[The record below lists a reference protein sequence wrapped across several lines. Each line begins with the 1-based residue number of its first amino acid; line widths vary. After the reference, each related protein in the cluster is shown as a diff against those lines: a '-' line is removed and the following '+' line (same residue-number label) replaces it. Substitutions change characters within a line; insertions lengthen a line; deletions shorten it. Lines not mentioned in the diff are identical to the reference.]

1 MGSLP
6 NLQHL
11 KWYFTSFDCS
21 IISISGLCLCK
32 HCLELIKHGN
42 PFTDSNSTIFVPSQR
57 TLNFMK
63 ITNPN
68 MQSQR
73 FLLDLVMAFTHWSDY
88 LVTNP
93 MADLIEGRHLTSHIS
108 MRIEVMNVTYNCWM
122 ESNLTY

>member
-1 MGSLP
+1 
-6 NLQHL
+6 
-11 KWYFTSFDCS
+11 
-21 IISISGLCLCK
+21 
-32 HCLELIKHGN
+32 
-42 PFTDSNSTIFVPSQR
+42 
-57 TLNFMK
+57 
-63 ITNPN
+63 